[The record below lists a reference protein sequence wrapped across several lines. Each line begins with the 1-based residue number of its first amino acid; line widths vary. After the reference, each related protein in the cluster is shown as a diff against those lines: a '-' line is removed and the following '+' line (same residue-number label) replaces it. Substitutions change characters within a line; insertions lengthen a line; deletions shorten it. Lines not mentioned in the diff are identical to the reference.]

1 MTITRSMIINGI
13 GLTLFTITAT
23 AMVAFISAAT
33 KERVAKRE
41 QQILTEKLHKL
52 ISPDMHDNALDRDV
66 IAITNPLLGSNKPQF
81 IYRARKQTQP
91 VATILHSIAPHG
103 YSGNIDLLVAIHY
116 DGTLAGVRVTHHK
129 ETPGLG
135 DPIEENKSRW
145 IFQFDNKS
153 LLNPNVENWR
163 VKKDRGQFDQ
173 ITSATITS
181 RAVTKAVYNTLQF
194 YQQQREMIFQTPA
207 IPEHPKAK

>member
-1 MTITRSMIINGI
+1 MTITRSMIINGV
-13 GLTLFTITAT
+13 GLTLFTIAAT

-33 KERVAKRE
+33 KERVAERE
-41 QQILTEKLHKL
+41 QQILIEKLHKL
-52 ISPDMHDNALDRDV
+52 IPAAMHDNALDRDV
-66 IAITNPLLGSNKPQF
+66 IAITDPLLGSNKPQF
-81 IYRARKQTQP
+81 IYRARQQAQP
-91 VATILHSIAPHG
+91 IAAIIHSIAPHG
-103 YSGNIDLLVAIHY
+103 YSGNIELLVAIHY

-153 LLNPNVENWR
+153 LLNPTTENWK
-163 VKKDRGQFDQ
+163 VKKDHGQFDQ

-181 RAVTKAVYNTLQF
+181 RAVTKAVYTTLQF
-194 YQQQREMIFQTPA
+194 YQQQRDRIFATPA
-207 IPEHPKAK
+207 MPEKPKG